1 MRATILGPHPFFTEV
16 IMNRSPFSPTFSNF
30 SELKEYQI
38 KTAIHEAGHA
48 AGIYLGNR
56 YKQLPPVFFQIWTS
70 GLANHQRYSASKSYF
85 AKVEGGRL
93 IHTLP
98 TTVEE
103 AICDFTVEQQQA
115 YQLAFE
121 ADIINLLIGP
131 LAEANYVALNDDE
144 IFNTQAVN
152 LSALH
157 HYGGT
162 ADLQLVAEY
171 LYCLTDL
178 ESVREQKLNELF
190 AAAFRFVNEGKHWRA
205 IISLANAILANKN
218 DVMDYDEISLVL
230 DK

>member
-1 MRATILGPHPFFTEV
+1 
-16 IMNRSPFSPTFSNF
+16 MNRSPFIPTFSNF
-30 SELKEYQI
+30 LELKAFQN

-48 AGIYLGNR
+48 AAIYLGNR
-56 YKQLPPVFFQIWTS
+56 YKQLPPVFFQIWMT
-70 GLANHQRYSASKSYF
+70 GLANHQKYSASKNYF

-98 TTVEE
+98 SSVEE
-103 AICDFTVEQQQA
+103 ATYNFTVEQKQA

-121 ADIINLLIGP
+121 ADIINLLVGP

-144 IFNTQAVN
+144 IFNTQVVN

-157 HYGGT
+157 YYGGT

-190 AAAFRFVNEGKHWRA
+190 AAAFRFINDGKNWRA

-218 DVMDYDEISLVL
+218 DVMDYEEISLVL